1 LNGPA
6 QIGVRAGRHRFTAKL
21 PGRTDAVWEIELSP
35 KQQQSYS
42 FKLPEPSA
50 AAPTA
55 APVTPAEQPG
65 GVAVDSKNVKSSNGL
80 RIGSYV
86 GLGVGVAGIAVG
98 TVFGLKA
105 KSKYKQANDIT
116 DRECPGGG
124 DCTPE
129 GSVYDQWKQL
139 GDDGDSAKTLSLVG
153 FIVGGVGVA
162 TGVTLFVLSSGK
174 KEQAAAT
181 KVEPYLG
188 LSSLGV
194 RGSF

>member
-1 LNGPA
+1 L

-21 PGRTDAVWEIELSP
+21 AGRADAVWEIELSP
-35 KQQQSYS
+35 KERQSYT
-42 FKLPEPSA
+42 FKLAEPTA
-50 AAPTA
+50 AAPAPA
-55 APVTPAEQPG
+55 APVTPPPPNN
-65 GVAVDSKNVKSSNGL
+65 VAIDSSDIKSSNGL

-124 DCTPE
+124 DCMPE
-129 GSVYDQWKQL
+129 ATVYDEWKQL

-174 KEQAAAT
+174 KEQPAAA

-188 LSSLGV
+188 LGALGV